1 MTLKTKWYY
10 GCCDDFWRSVL
21 QLNILKKNQTLNP
34 YHFLIQEM
42 YVTIMI
48 LEWLV
53 STLCM
58 CLLTEIPE
66 DKHNWVII
74 KSILRSFS
82 YFECSTALWLLLCS
96 QATKATH
103 LQELAVCFRPRLS
116 PDDAQNRVFAKSASC
131 IQILDLGV
139 VWVWS
144 AAFFA
149 VIISWRMPY

>member
-1 MTLKTKWYY
+1 MVVWLLWW
-10 GCCDDFWRSVL
+10 F
-21 QLNILKKNQTLNP
+21 LKKCVADKYFEKKSDFKPLSLSDTGNVCYYYDTW
-34 YHFLIQEM
+34 
-42 YVTIMI
+42 VTG
-48 LEWLV
+48 V
-53 STLCM
+53 TLCM

-66 DKHNWVII
+66 EKHNWVII

-131 IQILDLGV
+131 IQILDVGV

-149 VIISWRMPY
+149 VIINWKMPY